1 MPRYERFD
9 AGDPCW
15 VELATSDP
23 RGSASFYASVLGWSL
38 QDMGPESGHYHLIAA
53 GPLEDGGQATVGGLG
68 AAEPGQRTSWIV
80 YFNAP
85 DLTAAHTRALEA
97 GAASLVGPDAVM
109 EQGSMALLADRQ
121 GATFGLWQPA
131 GRLGFDAWGEPGTA
145 AWFEL
150 HTTVLDEATEFYAT
164 VTCLVPHPMS
174 GTPEFRYNQFAPRRG
189 GADAR
194 FGAFEETSGGGQ
206 AAGERMRDRPR
217 NGLCTSSRHPST
229 RRRRGPP
236 ASGLRYAVSPP
247 IPHSAGW
254 RTSSIPSERDSASS
268 RLAQAATSERGS

>member
-68 AAEPGQRTSWIV
+68 AAAPGQRTSWIV

-131 GRLGFDAWGEPGTA
+131 GRRGFDAWGEPGTT

-164 VTCLVPHPMS
+164 VTGLVPHPMS

-206 AAGERMRDRPR
+206 AAGGADAR
-217 NGLCTSSRHPST
+217 
-229 RRRRGPP
+229 PP
-236 ASGLRYAVSPP
+236 AEWLVYFVTPSVDEATARAASLGAEVRGEPTDTPFGRMANLVDPFG
-247 IPHSAGW
+247 AGFCLVEAG
-254 RTSSIPSERDSASS
+254 TGGNE
-268 RLAQAATSERGS
+268 